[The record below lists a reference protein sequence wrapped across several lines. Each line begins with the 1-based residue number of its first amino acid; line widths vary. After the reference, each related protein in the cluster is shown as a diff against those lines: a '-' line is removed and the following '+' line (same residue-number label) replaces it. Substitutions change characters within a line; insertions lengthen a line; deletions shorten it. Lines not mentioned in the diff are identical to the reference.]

1 MTRSVPLPTLLVLA
15 SVQSLA
21 QDGPLSPRNASYRI
35 EVELDPE
42 TKTLSGREAITWK
55 NLQPI
60 EAKDLRFHLYWNAW
74 RNSLSTWLQEARLR
88 TTGRDLRDPRE
99 DDWSSSEVT
108 SIRLVPDVGVPG
120 IDLTSQS
127 RFESPDDGNP
137 QDRTLLAVPLPEPV
151 PSGGLAQVEL
161 TWKARI
167 PRTFART
174 GYRGNF
180 FFVAQWFPK
189 LAVFEA
195 TGWNAHQFHA
205 GTEFFSDY
213 GEYDVAVTVPSGYV
227 VGATGLETNR
237 TESGGKATYRFQQSD
252 VHDFAWTASPDFLVF
267 EERFEAPGLPP
278 VDMRLLLQPEHLE
291 QKDRHFRATA
301 AALENYGK
309 WYGPYP
315 YGHVTIVD
323 PAYGSGAGGM
333 EYPTLFT
340 AGTRL
345 FNPEGGGSPEGVT
358 VHECGHQFW
367 YGIVGN
373 NEFEHAWL
381 DEGFN
386 TFSTART
393 IEVTYGAR
401 SYVKRY
407 LNPRGTERLSGFL
420 PVMFEDVKLDRLI
433 GGDRLDG
440 YRESATWDA
449 QSTPTYRYFPG
460 TGGAQSYN
468 KTSLWLH
475 TLERMLGWDALQ
487 RILST
492 FFTRYQFKHPR
503 PEDFFAVANEVS
515 GQDLTWFFDQ
525 VHRSSNDFDYSV
537 ESVRSEPVEVKGFVE
552 KAGERI
558 YQEEKKE
565 DLFRTEVVVRRLGAA
580 TFPVE
585 VLLAFEDGTER
596 RELWDGKDRWK
607 LYVEERP
614 SKLRYAAVDPERKL
628 TLDLYYT
635 NNSRLVSPRSKLP
648 ARKWASKWMIWLQ
661 DLLATFAFFV

>member
-1 MTRSVPLPTLLVLA
+1 MTRLLWLVPILTA
-15 SVQSLA
+15 SGTLA
-21 QDGPLSPRNASYRI
+21 QPLSPRNASYRI

-42 TKTLSGREAITWK
+42 ARTLTGKETITWK
-55 NLQPI
+55 NLQTI
-60 EAKDLRFHLYWNAW
+60 EASDLRIHLYWNAW
-74 RNSLSTWLQEARLR
+74 RNNRSTWLTEARLR
-88 TTGRDLRDPRE
+88 TTGRNLRDPRE
-99 DDWSSSEVT
+99 GDWSSSEVE
-108 SIRLVPDVGVPG
+108 SIRLLPDVGVPG
-120 IDLTSQS
+120 IDLTS
-127 RFESPDDGNP
+127 RARYEAPDDGNP
-137 QDRTLLAVPLPEPV
+137 EDRTLLVAPLPEPV
-151 PSGGLAQVEL
+151 APQEMTQVEL
-161 TWKARI
+161 TWKANI

-174 GYRGNF
+174 GYRGKYF
-180 FFVAQWFPK
+180 FLAQWFPK
-189 LAVFEA
+189 IAVFEPS
-195 TGWNAHQFHA
+195 GWNAHQFHA

-213 GEYDVAVTVPSGYV
+213 GDYDVSITVPSAYV
-227 VGATGLETNR
+227 VGATGRESDRKETSGR
-237 TESGGKATYRFQQSD
+237 TTYRFQQSD
-252 VHDFAWTASPDFLVF
+252 VHDFAWTASPDYLVF
-267 EERFEAPGLPP
+267 EERFEVEGLPP
-278 VDMRLLLQPEHLE
+278 VDMRLLLQPEHLA

-333 EYPTLFT
+333 EYPTFFT

-393 IEVTYGAR
+393 MDVTYGPRA
-401 SYVKRY
+401 YVKRY
-407 LNPRGTERLSGFL
+407 LNPRGAERLAGFL
-420 PVMFEDVKLDRLI
+420 PVKFEDIQVDRLI

-440 YRESATWDA
+440 YREDATWDA
-449 QSTPTYRYFPG
+449 QSTPTYKYFPSR
-460 TGGAQSYN
+460 GGSHSYN

-475 TLERMLGWDALQ
+475 TLERYLGWDVLQ
-487 RILST
+487 KIMST
-492 FFTRYQFKHPR
+492 FFARYQFKHPR
-503 PEDFFAVANEVS
+503 PEDFFAVASEVS
-515 GQDLTWFFDQ
+515 GQDLTWFFDE
-525 VHRSSNDFDYSV
+525 VHRSSNDFDYAV

-552 KAGERI
+552 ESGTLVHR
-558 YQEEKKE
+558 EEKKS
-565 DLFRTEVVVRRLGAA
+565 DLHRTEVVVRRRGAA

-585 VLLAFEDGTER
+585 VLLVFEDGTER
-596 RELWDGKDRWK
+596 RDLWDGKDRWK
-607 LYVEERP
+607 LYVEEKG

-635 NNSRLVSPRSKLP
+635 NNSKLVEPRSKLP
-648 ARKWASKWMIWLQ
+648 ARKWASKWMIWVQ